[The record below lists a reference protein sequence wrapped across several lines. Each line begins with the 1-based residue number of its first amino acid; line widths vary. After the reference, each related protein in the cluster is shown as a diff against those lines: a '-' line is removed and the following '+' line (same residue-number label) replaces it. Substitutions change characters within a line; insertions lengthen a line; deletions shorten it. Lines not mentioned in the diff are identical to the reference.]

1 MDKLPERDRIE
12 DKFKWQ
18 LEDIYENND
27 LWEIDYKELSAKAD
41 EFLQYKG
48 KLNENGTV
56 LLAALD
62 ASAYINCKLEKM
74 YVYAHMRRDEDNANP
89 KYQDML
95 MRVEFLASDI
105 SAKMSFFEPE
115 MLSVPEETL
124 RSYVNDIPGM
134 DLYKFVIEEQLRQKA
149 HVLSDKEERLLAM
162 ASESL
167 GTADEVFSMFNDA
180 DIRFPM
186 IKDSDGKKVELT
198 KGRFSVFMDSADRNV
213 RKNAFKSM
221 YKSYTDYK
229 NTLAA
234 CYSGSVKTDCF
245 YAKVRN
251 FTGSLN
257 AALDSDNVPTAIY
270 DGLIDATHKNFKT
283 LHEYFKV
290 RKKALG
296 VSQLHLYD
304 MYVPLVKLPE
314 KKYSFEEGKQI
325 VLEAMRPLGEEYC
338 DVLREAF
345 DNRWIDIYENAGK
358 TSGAYSWGCFGTHPY
373 VLLNWQGTVDDVF
386 TLAHELGH
394 AMHTYY
400 SNKNQPYIYAGY
412 KIFVAEVAST
422 VNENLLIK
430 YLLAKSSDKDEKA
443 YLINH
448 YLESIRLTIIRQ
460 VMFAEF
466 EKKVHAMCEA
476 GESLTCETLCN
487 VYYGLNKEYFGKGV
501 KVDKEIEMEWARIP
515 HFYNAFYVYKYAIG
529 FSAAVKLS
537 DNVLSGDTKLKKQYL
552 DFLKSGGSD
561 YPIELLKKA
570 GVDLSTSEAVDSAMK
585 LFADM
590 LEEFKLYIA

>member
-1 MDKLPERDRIE
+1 MDKLPERNQIE
-12 DKFKWQ
+12 EKFKWQ
-18 LEDIYENND
+18 LEDIYASND
-27 LWEIDYKELSAKAD
+27 LWEADYKDLSAKSD
-41 EFLQYKG
+41 EFALYEG
-48 KLNENGTV
+48 KLNDSGSI
-56 LLAALD
+56 LLEALD
-62 ASAYINCKLEKM
+62 ASSYINQKLEKM

-89 KYQDML
+89 QYQDML
-95 MRVEFLASDI
+95 MRVEFLASEI

-115 MLSVPEETL
+115 MLTIPEETL
-124 RSYVNDIPGM
+124 RGYVQSVPGM
-134 DLYKFVIEEQLRQKA
+134 DLYKFVIEEHLRQKN

-162 ASESL
+162 ASEAL
-167 GTADEVFSMFNDA
+167 GTSDEVFSMFNDA
-180 DIRFPM
+180 DIKFPM
-186 IKDSDGKKVELT
+186 IKGPDGGKIELT
-198 KGRFSVFMDSADRNV
+198 KGRFSVFMDSSDRSV
-213 RKNAFKSM
+213 RKNAFKAL

-234 CYSGSVKTDCF
+234 CYSGSVKADCF
-245 YAKVRN
+245 YAKARK
-251 FTGSLN
+251 FDGSLI
-257 AALDSDNVPTAIY
+257 AALDSDNVPVEIY
-270 DGLIDATHKNFKT
+270 DRLIDTTHKNFKT
-283 LHEYFKV
+283 LHEYFKT

-296 VSQLHLYD
+296 VSSLHLYD
-304 MYVPLVKLPE
+304 MYVPIVKLPE
-314 KKYSFEEGKQI
+314 KKYSFDEAKQI
-325 VLEAMRPLGEEYC
+325 VLEAMKPLGDEYC
-338 DVLREAF
+338 SVLKEAY

-400 SNKNQPYIYAGY
+400 SNKTQPYIYAGY

-430 YLLAKSSDKDEKA
+430 YLLANSTDRDEKA

-476 GESLTCETLCN
+476 GEALTCETLCN
-487 VYYGLNKEYFGKGV
+487 VYYELNAEYFGKGV
-501 KVDKEIEMEWARIP
+501 KVDKEIAMEWARIP
-515 HFYNAFYVYKYAIG
+515 HFYNAFYVYKYAVG

-537 DNVLSGDTKLKKQYL
+537 DNVLSGDKKLKQQYL

-570 GVDLSTSEAVDSAMK
+570 GVDLHTPDAVDSAMK

-590 LEEFKLYIA
+590 LEEFKQYIG

>member
-1 MDKLPERDRIE
+1 MDKLPLRSEID

-18 LEDIYENND
+18 LEDIYADNSI
-27 LWEIDYKELSAKAD
+27 WEDDYKDLVSKSEAFTAFS
-41 EFLQYKG
+41 G
-48 KLNENGTV
+48 KLSEGGDV
-56 LLAALD
+56 LLEAFAA
-62 ASAYINCKLEKM
+62 STYINQKLEKM
-74 YVYAHMRRDEDNANP
+74 YVYAHMRRDEDNAEP

-95 MRVEFLASDI
+95 MRVEFLAADI

-115 MLSVPEETL
+115 LTNISEEILRGYITSVP
-124 RSYVNDIPGM
+124 GM
-134 DLYKFVIEEQLRQKA
+134 ELYRFVIEEHLRQKE
-149 HVLSDKEERLLAM
+149 HVLSEKEERLLAL
-162 ASESL
+162 ASEAL

-180 DIRFPM
+180 DIKFSV
-186 IKDSDGKKVELT
+186 IKGPDGKKTELT
-198 KGRFSVFMDSADRNV
+198 KGRFSVFMDSSERAV
-213 RKNAFKSM
+213 RKNAFKAL

-234 CYSGSVKTDCF
+234 CYSGSVKADCF
-245 YAKVRN
+245 YAKARK
-251 FTGSLN
+251 FSGCLN
-257 AALDSDNVPTAIY
+257 AALDSDNVPVEIY
-270 DGLIDATHKNFKT
+270 DRLIEATHKNFKT

-296 VSQLHLYD
+296 IRSLHLYD

-314 KKYSFEEGKQI
+314 KKYSFDEAKQI

-338 DVLREAF
+338 DVLREAYE
-345 DNRWIDIYENAGK
+345 NRWIDIYENAGK
-358 TSGAYSWGCFGTHPY
+358 TSGAYSWGCYGTHPY

-430 YLLAKSSDKDEKA
+430 YLLAKSTDSDEKA

-466 EKKVHAMCEA
+466 EKKVHAMCES
-476 GESLTCETLCN
+476 GESLTCETLCDT
-487 VYYGLNKEYFGKGV
+487 YYKLNLEYFGKGV
-501 KVDKEIEMEWARIP
+501 AVDKEIAMEWARIP

-537 DNVLSGDTKLKKQYL
+537 DNVLSGDSELRRRYL

-561 YPIELLKKA
+561 YPIELLKNA
-570 GVDLSTSEAVDSAMK
+570 GVDLRTPEAVDSAMQ
-585 LFADM
+585 LFKDM
-590 LEEFKLYIA
+590 LNEFKQYLY

>member
-1 MDKLPERDRIE
+1 MSKLPERNQID

-18 LEDIYENND
+18 LEDIYQDND
-27 LWEIDYKELSAKAD
+27 LWESDYKTLSSMAD
-41 EFLQYKG
+41 EFVSFSG
-48 KLNENGTV
+48 KLSENGET
-56 LLAALD
+56 LLRALN
-62 ASAYINCKLEKM
+62 ASTDINRLLEKM
-74 YVYAHMRRDEDNANP
+74 YVYAHMRRDEDNANA

-95 MRVEFLASDI
+95 MRIEFLAADI
-105 SAKMSFFEPE
+105 SAKMSFLEPE
-115 MLSVPEETL
+115 MTAIPDDVL
-124 RSYVNDIPGM
+124 RSYVENVPGM
-134 DLYKFVIEEQLRQKA
+134 ALYRFVIEEHLRQKA
-149 HVLSDKEERLLAM
+149 HVLSEKEERLLAM
-162 ASESL
+162 ASEAL

-186 IKDSDGKKVELT
+186 IKDSDGKKTELT
-198 KGRFSVFMDSADRNV
+198 KGSFSVFMESEDRRV
-213 RKNAFKSM
+213 RKNAFKAL
-221 YKSYTDYK
+221 YKTYTSHK

-234 CYSGSVKTDCF
+234 CYSGSVKADCF
-245 YAKVRN
+245 YAKVRK
-251 FTGSLN
+251 FSGSLD
-257 AALDSDNVPTAIY
+257 AALDSDNVSAEIY
-270 DGLIDATHKNFKT
+270 DRLIDATHKNFDT

-296 VSQLHLYD
+296 VSELHLYD
-304 MYVPLVKLPE
+304 MYVPIVKISE
-314 KKYSFEEGKQI
+314 KKYTFD
-325 VLEAMRPLGEEYC
+325 EAKEIILDALRPLGEEYC
-338 DVLREAF
+338 DILKDAF
-345 DNRWIDIYENAGK
+345 KNRWIDVYENVGK

-394 AMHTYY
+394 AMHTYF
-400 SNKNQPYIYAGY
+400 SNSKQPYVYSGY

-430 YLLAKSSDKDEKA
+430 YLLSKSTDRDERA

-476 GESLTCETLCN
+476 GESLICETLCK
-487 VYYGLNKEYFGKGV
+487 VYYDLNLEYFGKDV

-537 DNVLSGDTKLKKQYL
+537 DNILSGDNALLGKYL
-552 DFLKSGGSD
+552 DFLGSGGSD
-561 YPIELLKKA
+561 YPIELLYKA
-570 GVDLSTSEAVDSAMK
+570 GVDLRTPDAVDSAMA

-590 LEEFKLYIA
+590 ISEFKGLIG